1 MHRIPQRIL
10 VFSGVLP
17 LLFAACATSAT
28 GAAGDTA
35 RSVADGGTF
44 TLAVGERVKLADD
57 STLRYVKLVND
68 SRCPPNVQCV
78 WAGDAIIALEWTPAS
93 GAAQQVE
100 LHTGKEPRSQTIGT
114 RTLRLVTL
122 ERGAAP
128 AAQLKL
134 EGASAQG

>member
-17 LLFAACATSAT
+17 LLFAACASP
-28 GAAGDTA
+28 AAGAGDGL
-35 RSVADGGTF
+35 RSVADGGAF
-44 TLAVGERVKLADD
+44 SLAVGERVKLADD
-57 STLRYVKLVND
+57 STLHYVKLVND

-100 LHTGKEPRSQTIGT
+100 LHTGKEPRSQAIGT

-122 ERGAAP
+122 ERGPAP

-134 EGASAQG
+134 EGAAAGG